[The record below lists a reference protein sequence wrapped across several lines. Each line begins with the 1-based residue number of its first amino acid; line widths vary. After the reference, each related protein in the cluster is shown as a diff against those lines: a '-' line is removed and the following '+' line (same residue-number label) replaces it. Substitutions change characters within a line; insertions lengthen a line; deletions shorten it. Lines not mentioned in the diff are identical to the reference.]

1 MNLGVFTCYKSFC
14 STIRNQEDVNKSDI
28 EENGVYLDI
37 NIGVNILSISKQS
50 TGGVSNG
57 ASKSSNQ
64 SMLICIIGGEKWN
77 NLLEIDYYFPT
88 KKQ

>member
-1 MNLGVFTCYKSFC
+1 M
-14 STIRNQEDVNKSDI
+14 
-28 EENGVYLDI
+28 DI

-64 SMLICIIGGEKWN
+64 SMLICIIGGEK
-77 NLLEIDYYFPT
+77 
-88 KKQ
+88 